1 MFQSVF
7 AKVDFAAAPGERE
20 KVLEHLLQSVQ
31 EITGLIM
38 FDKPM
43 QCKE

>member
-1 MFQSVF
+1 MFQSLF
-7 AKVDFAAAPGERE
+7 AKADFDAAQPWEGEQ
-20 KVLEHLLQSVQ
+20 EHLLQSVQ

-43 QCKE
+43 QCKQ